1 MGDNGI
7 QDIKDKLADARLR
20 VSVIICTF
28 NEAKN
33 LPHVLPKI
41 PEWVDEIVL
50 VDGYSTDNTV
60 EVARTLHPEIHI
72 LYQPGKGKGDALR
85 YGIEQA
91 SSEIIVTIDGDASM
105 DPEEISKFVEPLLSG
120 YDFVKGSR
128 FLRGGGTSD
137 MPVHRVLGNRVFT
150 IMTNL
155 LYSTR
160 YSDLA
165 YGYNAF
171 HKSAFKGIQLTSD
184 GFEIETEL
192 HIKAAKAGLKVKEVP
207 SFESERLSG
216 KGALRSL
223 PDGWRI
229 LKTILRERFRG

>member
-1 MGDNGI
+1 MDDVSTQGI
-7 QDIKDKLADARLR
+7 RDRLVDSQLR

-33 LPHVLPKI
+33 LPHVVPKI
-41 PEWVDEIVL
+41 PEWVDEIVV

-60 EVARTLHPEIHI
+60 EVARTLCPEIRI
-72 LYQPGKGKGDALR
+72 FYQPGKGKGDALR

-91 SSEIIVTIDGDASM
+91 SGEIIVTIDGDAST
-105 DPEEISKFVEPLLSG
+105 DPEEIPKFVEPLLSG

-128 FLRGGGTSD
+128 FLRGGGSSD
-137 MPVHRVLGNRVFT
+137 MPAYRVFGNRVFT
-150 IMTNL
+150 ILTNL
-155 LYSTR
+155 LYSTT
-160 YSDLA
+160 YTDLA

-171 HKSAFKGIQLTSD
+171 RKSAFKGIQLTSD

-207 SFESERLSG
+207 SFESKRLSG

>member
-1 MGDNGI
+1 MKSAM
-7 QDIKDKLADARLR
+7 QDVEHRLSELRLR
-20 VSVIICTF
+20 VSVIICTL

-33 LPHVLPKI
+33 LPYVLPKI
-41 PEWVDEIVL
+41 PEWVDEILL
-50 VDGYSTDNTV
+50 VDGHSTDNTV
-60 EVARTLHPEIHI
+60 EVARTLYPEIHI
-72 LYQPGKGKGDALR
+72 CYQPGKGKGDAIR

-91 SSEIIVTIDGDASM
+91 SGEIIITIDGDGSM
-105 DPEEISKFVEPLLSG
+105 DPEEIPKFVEPLLSG

-150 IMTNL
+150 VLTNL

-171 HKSAFKGIQLTSD
+171 HKRAFKGIQLTSD

-192 HIKAAKAGLKVKEVP
+192 NIKAAKAGLKVKEVP